1 MIFKDSFLSEHHQFP
16 LKILVRSGMSICH
29 SVRPKCSITYQ
40 CPVPGLSQSFLF
52 LLSPPKGKNKALLTR
67 IKRDRACPQSRVHLL
82 ECYHCLP
89 TPSPAF
95 FTPLL
100 NFGPGCSDCSAHSL
114 QTRKPLRRQGKNIRK
129 QHQLFA
135 KSTNI
140 GKLPSVPQPDARE
153 QP

>member
-16 LKILVRSGMSICH
+16 LKILVRSGMSTCH

-67 IKRDRACPQSRVHLL
+67 IKRDRACPQSSWSVITVFPRPTRHFPHHFSTLVQAVLTA
-82 ECYHCLP
+82 LP
-89 TPSPAF
+89 THCKPASP
-95 FTPLL
+95 LE
-100 NFGPGCSDCSAHSL
+100 G
-114 QTRKPLRRQGKNIRK
+114 RGKNIRK

-135 KSTNI
+135 KSTST
-140 GKLPSVPQPDARE
+140 GKLLSVPQPDARE